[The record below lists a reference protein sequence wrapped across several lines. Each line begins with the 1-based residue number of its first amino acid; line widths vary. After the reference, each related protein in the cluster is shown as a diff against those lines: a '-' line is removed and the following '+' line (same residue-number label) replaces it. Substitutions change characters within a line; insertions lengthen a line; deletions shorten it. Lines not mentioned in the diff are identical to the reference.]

1 MMQRMNWLQ
10 SAALI
15 GVLLAGPAIASA
27 QNGMVRGRVTDA
39 EGRAIK
45 GATIRAANP
54 NGRPAQIT
62 AITDDKGRFAMVG
75 LMGGSWT
82 FVADAPGFERA
93 QGVSNVRSTAFGNAP
108 IDFKLRRSIDPLPN
122 ALSRQITAEISAAD
136 DHRRSGR
143 LDQAIDAYE
152 QILSKNPTLTM
163 INMVIGDAYR
173 QKAGGE
179 PNLSARQPLY
189 ERAIAAYQQLLKTE
203 PENVR
208 AKAELART
216 QQQKAGGN

>member
-1 MMQRMNWLQ
+1 MHRPNWLQ

-15 GVLLAGPAIASA
+15 GVLLAGAGTAAA
-27 QNGMVRGRVTDA
+27 QGGIIRGKVSDA

-45 GATIRAANP
+45 GATIRASNP

-75 LMGGSWT
+75 LVGGAWT

-93 QGVSNVRSTAFGNAP
+93 QAVSNVRSSLSGNRA
-108 IDFKLRRSIDPLPN
+108 IDFALERSIEPLPN
-122 ALSRQITAEISAAD
+122 ALGRDITAEISAAD
-136 DHRRSGR
+136 DFRRSGR

-152 QILSKNPTLTM
+152 EILSKNPTLTM
-163 INMVIGDAYR
+163 MNVVIGDAYR
-173 QKAGGE
+173 QKAVSE
-179 PNLSARQPLY
+179 PNPAARQPLY
-189 ERAIAAYQQLLKTE
+189 DRAIAAYQRMLKAE

-216 QQQKAGGN
+216 QQQKSGGN